1 MTTNIEKIY
10 KNIITLLVLFTRF
23 NRIHFCHTLSR
34 FPVFLVLRL
43 VMSLSVVHIA
53 LLEYP
58 PLRLSM
64 FKMCMEQKKTKLHGP
79 ISSLQF
85 YNLHD
90 IP

>member
-1 MTTNIEKIY
+1 
-10 KNIITLLVLFTRF
+10 
-23 NRIHFCHTLSR
+23 
-34 FPVFLVLRL
+34 
-43 VMSLSVVHIA
+43 MSLSVVHIA